1 MPVSKKRKKKGG
13 AIAKF
18 NRDRRNQRLEE
29 IAADQPSGVTLQD
42 LINMVAYQ
50 EYQQAGII
58 EGPAIPD
65 QAPEDITPDFDDPDT
80 AAVIRAVHEVSD
92 KVNDDKENEDG
103 R

>member
-1 MPVSKKRKKKGG
+1 MPLSRNRRKNGKKIKHNR
-13 AIAKF
+13 AK
-18 NRDRRNQRLEE
+18 RDRRLEE
-29 IAADQPSGVTLQD
+29 TMADQPSGVTLQD

-65 QAPEDITPDFDDPDT
+65 TAESDEIDFEDPTVQ
-80 AAVIRAVHEVSD
+80 AVIRAVESTHIQE
-92 KVNDDKENEDG
+92 ENEDE